1 MTDVVATT
9 AAEPD
14 GAPRI
19 ASLDVMRG
27 IAILGILFMNINGM
41 GASALAGARWPLWL
55 GAWTKLDQIVWF
67 TREILADGTARC
79 LLELLFGAGM
89 VILTGRA
96 AEKVGG
102 WRAMRAYYWRNIV
115 LFAFGMVH
123 VFGLLWYGDILH
135 MYALCALLVFPLR
148 RLPPRWLI
156 LFGLVF
162 ATATAAI
169 GLPKIY
175 AIQVENARLVDVAEH
190 RAAGQSLSKTERKAV
205 RSNRGWHRS
214 IRQDRFAVARE
225 DRNRTANAARWRMQQ
240 VRTYTDRIPTSWPG
254 YLSWFGEATCT
265 MLLGAGLF
273 KLGVLQ
279 GQRRRGFYLWM
290 MVAGYAIGGI
300 IRGVGAWQTFQFD
313 DSVSFAWSLREYG
326 RLAMTLGHVGLI
338 SLLLST
344 VRGTAMLR
352 PFVAAGSTALTI
364 YICQT
369 LLCLWLIYP
378 PFALGLYGTQGWAG
392 LMATAVLVNLVLLIA
407 ANIWVRHFTIAPV
420 EWLWR
425 SIAAL
430 RPLPFGRVK
439 AMPPHR
445 PVPVAVPA

>member
-1 MTDVVATT
+1 MSDTVIITT

-19 ASLDVMRG
+19 GSLDVMRG

-41 GASALAGARWPLWL
+41 GGSALAGGRWPNWI
-55 GAWTKLDQIVWF
+55 GDWTKLDQIVWF
-67 TREILADGTARC
+67 TREVLPDGTARC

-96 AEKVGG
+96 ADKVGD

-115 LFAFGMVH
+115 LFGFGMVH

-148 RLPPRWLI
+148 KLSAHWLM
-156 LFGLVF
+156 LLGLVF
-162 ATATAAI
+162 ATATVVV
-169 GLPKIY
+169 GMPRIY
-175 AIQVENARLVDVAEH
+175 NIEVENARLADVAEH
-190 RAAGQSLSKTERKAV
+190 RAAGQPLSRIERKAV
-205 RSNRGWHRS
+205 RSNRDWHRE
-214 IRQDRFAVARE
+214 IRKDRFAVARE
-225 DRNRTANAARWRMQQ
+225 NRNRTASFARWRMQQ
-240 VRTYTDRIPTSWPG
+240 IRTYTERVPTDWTRW
-254 YLSWFGEATCT
+254 LWWFGEATCT
-265 MLLGAGLF
+265 MLIGAGLF
-273 KLGVLQ
+273 KLGILQ
-279 GQRRRGFYLWM
+279 GQRRRGFYVWM
-290 MVAGYAIGGI
+290 LVTGYLVGGA
-300 IRGVGAWQTFQFD
+300 IRGIGAWQTIQFD

-338 SLLLST
+338 GVLLST
-344 VRGTAMLR
+344 ARGQALLK
-352 PFVAAGSTALTI
+352 PFAAAGRTALTL

-369 LLCLWLIYP
+369 LICLWLLYP
-378 PFALGLYGTQGWAG
+378 PFALALYGTQGWAA
-392 LMATAVLVNLVLLIA
+392 LMATAVIINAVLLIA

-430 RPLPFGRVK
+430 RPLPFGRVGTE
-439 AMPPHR
+439 PPR
-445 PVPVAVPA
+445 RTPAFAPA